1 MKSPLAHLSPTVLA
15 LGAAI
20 GLSLSLLLLSGAG
33 LQGGVT
39 PLLPSLG
46 GAADSVAAKAPRA
59 VHPPSAT
66 PAPATIFTPRPAA
79 VETAPVTVT
88 RPAAQRVHRAHHAP
102 ARARVVRPARP
113 AAPSPSAPVA
123 VAAPAPAPPVSAPQ
137 PVSAPNGKALG
148 HQRGHAAAAPVAG
161 APGHGNG
168 HARGHQ
174 RGDAAQAAATGP

>member
-79 VETAPVTVT
+79 VETAPAPVTVT
-88 RPAAQRVHRAHHAP
+88 RPATPRVHRAHHAP

-113 AAPSPSAPVA
+113 AAPSPPAPVA
-123 VAAPAPAPPVSAPQ
+123 VAA
-137 PVSAPNGKALG
+137 
-148 HQRGHAAAAPVAG
+148 
-161 APGHGNG
+161 
-168 HARGHQ
+168 
-174 RGDAAQAAATGP
+174 

>member
-20 GLSLSLLLLSGAG
+20 GLSLSLLVLSGAG

-59 VHPPSAT
+59 VHRPTAT

-79 VETAPVTVT
+79 VETAPAPVTVT
-88 RPAAQRVHRAHHAP
+88 RPAAHRVHRAHHVP
-102 ARARVVRPARP
+102 ARARVVRPAP
-113 AAPSPSAPVA
+113 AVPTPPAPVA
-123 VAAPAPAPPVSAPQ
+123 VAAPAPAPPVSAP
-137 PVSAPNGKALG
+137 
-148 HQRGHAAAAPVAG
+148 
-161 APGHGNG
+161 
-168 HARGHQ
+168 
-174 RGDAAQAAATGP
+174 